1 MWPAGPQFVEFMEF
15 IERLQ
20 ETVQGPW
27 STKAEDQSVGF
38 IEFMGFV
45 GNQKVAVRGP
55 WSTVHQRQKR
65 SGLYTSGQGEWG
77 QVFDVG
83 VLGAAPEQQASEVR
97 VGFGGSG
104 VRA

>member
-1 MWPAGPQFVEFMEF
+1 MACGRAGNGFVEFMAF
-15 IERLQ
+15 IESLQ

-55 WSTVHQRQKR
+55 WSAVHQAQ
-65 SGLYTSGQGEWG
+65 T
-77 QVFDVG
+77 
-83 VLGAAPEQQASEVR
+83 
-97 VGFGGSG
+97 GSG
-104 VRA
+104 P